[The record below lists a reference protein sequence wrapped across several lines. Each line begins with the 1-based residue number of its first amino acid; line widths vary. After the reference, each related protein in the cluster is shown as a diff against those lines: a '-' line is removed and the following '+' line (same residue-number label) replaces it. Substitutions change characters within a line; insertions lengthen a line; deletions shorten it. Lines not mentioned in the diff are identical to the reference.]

1 MSVTEL
7 SNVEIKARYTTLY
20 NFQMLGPC
28 VATIRQKDVFFNCSR
43 GRLKLRTEHYIET
56 GKVSTKLIFYVRP
69 DEQGPHLSEILIS
82 EMAETP
88 GLAEVLTAACGIF
101 TTINKT
107 RRLYMIG
114 RTRVHLDEVEGKG
127 KFLELE
133 VVLRQGEQVSS
144 GREEAESIMKTLGL
158 SSADLV
164 TGSYADMK

>member
-1 MSVTEL
+1 MSATKL

-20 NFQMLGPC
+20 NFQILGPC
-28 VATIRQKDVFFNCSR
+28 VATIRQTDIFFNCSR
-43 GRLKLRTEHYIET
+43 GRLKLRTERFIET

-82 EMAETP
+82 EMSEAP
-88 GLAEVLTAACGIF
+88 GLSNVLTAAYGSF

-107 RRLYMIG
+107 RKLHMIG
-114 RTRVHLDEVEGKG
+114 RTRVHLDEVDGKG

-133 VVLRQGEQVSS
+133 VVLKQGEQMAS
-144 GREEAESIMKTLGL
+144 GREEAEAIMKALGL